1 MLAPGEEGVRSA
13 LHAAAATLPHLRRGL
28 TRESAGKAIGHLHAL
43 TQAAGVMIDAGGEV
57 LAADGLP
64 AAGATGCRTPSGS
77 RSCSGP
83 DPYGHTV
90 VAPLVVQG
98 ERIGRLAAFYGTE
111 RRLRPEDTRVVSEVA
126 CAGLARRS
134 SCRSL
139 AAQEERLA
147 QAELRAL
154 RAQISPHFIY
164 NALAAVANSIHTRP
178 EEAREL
184 LTEFAEFTRYAFRG
198 NRSYV
203 TLADEL
209 HYVEKYLRL
218 EQARFGDRLDVRV
231 SVAPEVLTAVVPV
244 LSMQPLV
251 ENAVR
256 HGVESAT
263 GPCRVEIL
271 GADLDA
277 DVELT
282 VKDGGAGMTAEEA
295 AAALDGRGAGI
306 GLANVHA
313 RLQSTFGPEYGLE
326 VESAP
331 ASGTVVRMLVPKF
344 RAARVSARG
353 APVTLRVL
361 AVDDERPALDDL
373 ARVLRAQPA
382 VTDVDTAASGEEALH
397 ALAGEHYDAVFL
409 DVRMPGL
416 DGVELARVL
425 RRFASPPALIFVSAY
440 ESAAVEAFEL
450 RALDYLLKPVSR
462 RGWPRRS
469 RGSTSRPPTTRRTR
483 SRSTRPAAARA
494 WCGAT
499 TCSTCRRTATT
510 CAWSRADGRFL
521 VRGTLGEI
529 ERRWAPH
536 GFHRVHRRFLVNL
549 RSAAEVR
556 PQLNGTALLILADGA
571 ELPIARREVAEL
583 RRRLRSMSRL
593 PSST

>member
-1 MLAPGEEGVRSA
+1 VDVLLGVLLGVVLTASALAISRLAAPRRVLAPGEEGVRAA

-43 TQAAGVMIDAGGEV
+43 TQADGVLIDAGGEV
-57 LAADGLP
+57 LAVDGLP
-64 AAGATGCRTPSGS
+64 AVEGDWLPDSERVAVVH
-77 RSCSGP
+77 GP

-90 VAPLVVQG
+90 VAPLIVQD
-98 ERIGRLAAFYGTE
+98 ERIGRLAAFYGPE

-126 CAGLARRS
+126 SLVSAQVELSA
-134 SCRSL
+134 L

-256 HGVESAT
+256 HGVESAV

-282 VKDGGAGMTAEEA
+282 VKDGGAGMTAEDA
-295 AAALDGRGAGI
+295 ADALAGRGAGI

-326 VESAP
+326 VESTP
-331 ASGTVVRMLVPKF
+331 GEGTVVRMLVPKF
-344 RAARVSARG
+344 RAGV
-353 APVTLRVL
+353 
-361 AVDDERPALDDL
+361 
-373 ARVLRAQPA
+373 RAA
-382 VTDVDTAASGEEALH
+382 
-397 ALAGEHYDAVFL
+397 
-409 DVRMPGL
+409 
-416 DGVELARVL
+416 
-425 RRFASPPALIFVSAY
+425 
-440 ESAAVEAFEL
+440 
-450 RALDYLLKPVSR
+450 
-462 RGWPRRS
+462 
-469 RGSTSRPPTTRRTR
+469 
-483 SRSTRPAAARA
+483 
-494 WCGAT
+494 
-499 TCSTCRRTATT
+499 
-510 CAWSRADGRFL
+510 
-521 VRGTLGEI
+521 
-529 ERRWAPH
+529 
-536 GFHRVHRRFLVNL
+536 
-549 RSAAEVR
+549 
-556 PQLNGTALLILADGA
+556 
-571 ELPIARREVAEL
+571 
-583 RRRLRSMSRL
+583 
-593 PSST
+593 